1 MGSLCSK
8 CLKSKNKNIPEEKCV
23 NSNVELNS
31 GVKAESLNK

>member
-8 CLKSKNKNIPEEKCV
+8 CLKSKNKNIPEEKGV

-31 GVKAESLNK
+31 GVNSNLSDK